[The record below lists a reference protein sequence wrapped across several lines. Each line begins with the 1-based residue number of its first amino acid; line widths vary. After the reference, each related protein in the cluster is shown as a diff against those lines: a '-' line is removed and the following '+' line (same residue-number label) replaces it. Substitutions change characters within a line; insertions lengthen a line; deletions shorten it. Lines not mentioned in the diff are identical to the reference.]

1 MNTLNGSSNFSLIKN
16 NLERIIWSNNFYNNI
31 DSNDRKA
38 VDLFAKI
45 TSILITTLMVAQIS
59 SFLKS
64 SLIFIQ
70 ESINALNF

>member
-45 TSILITTLMVAQIS
+45 TSILMTTLMVAQIS

-64 SLIFIQ
+64 SW
-70 ESINALNF
+70 NH

>member
-16 NLERIIWSNNFYNNI
+16 NLERIILSNNFYNNI

-64 SLIFIQ
+64 SW
-70 ESINALNF
+70 NR

>member
-1 MNTLNGSSNFSLIKN
+1 MNTLNGSSNFGLIKN
-16 NLERIIWSNNFYNNI
+16 NLERIILSNNFYNNI

-45 TSILITTLMVAQIS
+45 TSILMTTLMVAQIS

-64 SLIFIQ
+64 SW
-70 ESINALNF
+70 NH

>member
-64 SLIFIQ
+64 SW
-70 ESINALNF
+70 NH

>member
-16 NLERIIWSNNFYNNI
+16 NLERIILSNNFYNNI

-38 VDLFAKI
+38 VDLFSKI
-45 TSILITTLMVAQIS
+45 TSILMTTLMVSQIS

-64 SLIFIQ
+64 SW
-70 ESINALNF
+70 NH

>member
-16 NLERIIWSNNFYNNI
+16 NLERIILSNNFYNNI

-38 VDLFAKI
+38 VDLFSKI
-45 TSILITTLMVAQIS
+45 TSILMTTLMVAKIS

-64 SLIFIQ
+64 SW
-70 ESINALNF
+70 NH

>member
-16 NLERIIWSNNFYNNI
+16 NLERIILSNNFYNNI

-38 VDLFAKI
+38 VDLFSKI
-45 TSILITTLMVAQIS
+45 TSILMTTLMVAQIS

-64 SLIFIQ
+64 SW
-70 ESINALNF
+70 NH

>member
-16 NLERIIWSNNFYNNI
+16 NLERIILSNNFYNNI

-45 TSILITTLMVAQIS
+45 TSILMTTLMVAQIS

-64 SLIFIQ
+64 SW
-70 ESINALNF
+70 NH

>member
-16 NLERIIWSNNFYNNI
+16 NLERIILSNNFYNNI
-31 DSNDRKA
+31 DSNDRKV

-45 TSILITTLMVAQIS
+45 TSILMTTLMVAQIS

-64 SLIFIQ
+64 SW
-70 ESINALNF
+70 NH

>member
-16 NLERIIWSNNFYNNI
+16 NLERIILSNNFYNSL

-45 TSILITTLMVAQIS
+45 TSILMTTLMVAQIS

-64 SLIFIQ
+64 SW
-70 ESINALNF
+70 NH

>member
-16 NLERIIWSNNFYNNI
+16 NLERIILSNNFYNNI

-38 VDLFAKI
+38 VDLSAKI
-45 TSILITTLMVAQIS
+45 TSILMTTLMVAQIS

-64 SLIFIQ
+64 SW
-70 ESINALNF
+70 NH

>member
-16 NLERIIWSNNFYNNI
+16 NLERIILSNNFYNNI
-31 DSNDRKA
+31 GSNDRKA

-45 TSILITTLMVAQIS
+45 TSILMTTLMVAQIS

-64 SLIFIQ
+64 SW
-70 ESINALNF
+70 NH

>member
-16 NLERIIWSNNFYNNI
+16 NLERIILSNNFYNNI

-45 TSILITTLMVAQIS
+45 TSILMTTLLVAQIS

-64 SLIFIQ
+64 SW
-70 ESINALNF
+70 NH

>member
-16 NLERIIWSNNFYNNI
+16 NLERIILSNNFYNII

-45 TSILITTLMVAQIS
+45 TSILMTTLMVAQIS

-64 SLIFIQ
+64 SW
-70 ESINALNF
+70 NH